1 MRGLPRPSPREA
13 TMELNAVYNTIK
25 DMHKRIEALRG
36 YL

>member
-1 MRGLPRPSPREA
+1 
-13 TMELNAVYNTIK
+13 MELNAVYNTIK

>member
-1 MRGLPRPSPREA
+1 MRGLRRRASKHA
-13 TMELNAVYNTIK
+13 MELNAVYNTIK

>member
-1 MRGLPRPSPREA
+1 MRGLRRGA
-13 TMELNAVYNTIK
+13 HDLAMELNAVYNTIK